1 MTVTDQPASPTV
13 PRILI
18 VDDTPTN
25 LQLLAQGLS
34 KQYDIMVA
42 PHGQAALTLLQGEA
56 QPDLILLDIMMP
68 DMDGY
73 EVCRRIKQDPAI
85 WNIPI
90 IFLTAKGAVA
100 DQQLGFDLGAVDY
113 IVKPVEIPLLLA
125 RVRVHI
131 RLKRK
136 SEQLEKLAMIDGLTD
151 IANRRALETMLPRE
165 CGRAERDG
173 ASLALLMLDID
184 HFKAFNDHY
193 GHGAGDECLR
203 RVAQCLAM
211 GLLRPG
217 DFIARYGGEEF
228 CVILPQC
235 AAAGALQVAENLLTA
250 VAELQIPHAYFSAAG
265 QVTLSI
271 GVAARRLDTAERC
284 PERLRREADEAL
296 YEAKSQGRNRVV
308 VHWEST

>member
-1 MTVTDQPASPTV
+1 
-13 PRILI
+13 
-18 VDDTPTN
+18 
-25 LQLLAQGLS
+25 
-34 KQYDIMVA
+34 MVA

-85 WNIPI
+85 WHIPI

-125 RVRVHI
+125 RVRAHI

-151 IANRRALETMLPRE
+151 IANRRAL
-165 CGRAERDG
+165 
-173 ASLALLMLDID
+173 ALLMVDID

-217 DFIARYGGEEF
+217 DFIARYGSEEF

-235 AAAGALQVAENLLTA
+235 TAAGALQVAENLLTA
-250 VAELQIPHAYFSAAG
+250 VAELQIPHAYASALFPWG
-265 QVTLSI
+265 KGETL
-271 GVAARRLDTAERC
+271 
-284 PERLRREADEAL
+284 
-296 YEAKSQGRNRVV
+296 
-308 VHWEST
+308 